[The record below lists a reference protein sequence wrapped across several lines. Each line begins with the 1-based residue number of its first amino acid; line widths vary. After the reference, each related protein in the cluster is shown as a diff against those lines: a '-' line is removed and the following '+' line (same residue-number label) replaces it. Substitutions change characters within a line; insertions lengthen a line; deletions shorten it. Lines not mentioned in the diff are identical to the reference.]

1 MRWNETIDAYCERV
15 GPGFWAEPV
24 NALTNVAFLIAALW
38 LWRASRGLILAQILC
53 IILFVIG
60 IGSFMFHTFAT
71 RWAALADVL
80 PILLF
85 ILTYLFAANLH
96 FWRWPPWA
104 AILGTLA
111 FIPYAAALTPL
122 FMQVPFLRIS
132 SFYWSVPVLILAYA
146 GFLRRRHPATAQGL
160 AIGAGILSVSLVFRS
175 VDGGLCSHLPLGTHF
190 MWHLLNAVMLGW
202 MIAVYTRHMH
212 GSAQG
217 AGVVAPAETH

>member
-1 MRWNETIDAYCERV
+1 MRWSETIDAYCERT

-24 NALTNVAFLIAALW
+24 NALTNIAFLIAALW
-38 LWRASRGLILAQILC
+38 LWRASRGLILARILC

-85 ILTYLFAANLH
+85 ILTYIFAANLH
-96 FWRWPPWA
+96 FWRWPIWA
-104 AILGTLA
+104 AALGTLA
-111 FIPYAAALTPL
+111 FIPYAAAMTPL
-122 FMQVPFLRIS
+122 FMRLPFFQIS

-146 GFLRRRHPATAQGL
+146 ALLWRRHPGTGQGL
-160 AIGAGILSVSLVFRS
+160 AIGAGILCASLVFRS
-175 VDGGLCSHLPLGTHF
+175 LDGGICSHLPLGTHF

-202 MIAVYTRHMH
+202 MIAVYTRHMRQ
-212 GSAQG
+212 AG
-217 AGVVAPAETH
+217 AGRADAPA